1 MQQYSGTFKFK
12 KFISP
17 ELKIQIEKSIMK
29 AVEYAKKFN
38 IPISEP
44 PLDNIECLFHWC
56 SSFVIF
62 IENVILHNYTDNREF
77 ISGGIN
83 VKISLNFNVILQ
95 IIEYSCKYSDQD
107 IKTTKE
113 KYEKS
118 KIVNSIVHSFSDKT
132 EKDPSYLYETLVWN
146 LYDEY
151 EHAYYAF
158 QHIMN
163 TNDMKM
169 LGILPEKERHIL
181 VGEIRKRFTTPPEK
195 IRADFEL
202 RCYTE
207 EGIEAIREVL
217 MSIEDPSIQIQLV
230 SSPVFLIQTETTDKE
245 GGLRLILQSLK
256 KIEEGIL
263 KKGGIYKLTVEPKVL
278 TDHDKNRLED
288 ERMKME
294 EICEEEEGMDDEEYT
309 PPECEQ

>member
-1 MQQYSGTFKFK
+1 MENKMDK
-12 KFISP
+12 KWRYYRKEYP
-17 ELKIQIEKSIMK
+17 EVDDYVVVKVNEIKDVGAYVSLLEYGDIQGIILRTQFSKKYLRSIKSVLREGSIEVVNVLRVDEEKGYIDLSKS
-29 AVEYAKKFN
+29 VVT
-38 IPISEP
+38 S
-44 PLDNIECLFHWC
+44 
-56 SSFVIF
+56 
-62 IENVILHNYTDNREF
+62 
-77 ISGGIN
+77 
-83 VKISLNFNVILQ
+83 
-95 IIEYSCKYSDQD
+95 QD

-132 EKDPSYLYETLVWN
+132 KKDPSYLYETLVWN

-163 TNDMKM
+163 SNDMKM
-169 LGILPEKERHIL
+169 LDILSEKERHIL

-245 GGLRLILQSLK
+245 GGLKLILQSLK

-288 ERMKME
+288 ERIKME